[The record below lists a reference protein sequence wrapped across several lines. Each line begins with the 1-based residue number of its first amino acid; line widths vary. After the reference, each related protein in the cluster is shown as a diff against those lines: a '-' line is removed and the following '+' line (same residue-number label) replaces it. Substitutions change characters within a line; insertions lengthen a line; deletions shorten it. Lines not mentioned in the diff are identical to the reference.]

1 MTEFDKN
8 IYKKKGG
15 NGMFQTI
22 LEYLKHPVTTLIE
35 KAEQEDIKKGG
46 IKLAI
51 ISGVMSLM
59 GVITKVQSI
68 FSKYSKD
75 GSYASWY
82 GEEGLAE
89 ARSEAFKE
97 AELIGTFFKTWLI
110 YAAVIAV
117 VALIL
122 FIIAK
127 ILKSEKSYAST
138 LSMSTNS
145 IGLVV
150 VANIVG
156 ELVALLYAPL
166 GAVIM
171 LAAVIYASYALI
183 HAFRDSLGDV
193 DVNKLVLVTT
203 AVIVVIVII
212 AALIISNQI
221 KSSLGSLSGMMDLL
235 N

>member
-1 MTEFDKN
+1 
-8 IYKKKGG
+8 
-15 NGMFQTI
+15 MFQTI

-35 KAEQEDIKKGG
+35 RSEREDIKKGG

-51 ISGVMSLM
+51 ISGVMSLV
-59 GVITKVQSI
+59 GIITKVQSI
-68 FSKYSKD
+68 FSTYSKD
-75 GSYASWY
+75 GYYGSWY
-82 GEEGLAE
+82 TDEQLAE

-97 AELIGTFFKTWLI
+97 AELIGSFFKTWLI

-127 ILKSEKSYAST
+127 IVKSEKSYAST
-138 LSMSTNS
+138 LSMSTNA
-145 IGLVV
+145 IGACVI
-150 VANIVG
+150 ANIVSK
-156 ELVALLYAPL
+156 LVSLLYAPL

-171 LAAVIYASYALI
+171 LAAVIYASYSLMY
-183 HAFRDSLGDV
+183 AFKESLGDV

-203 AVIVVIVII
+203 AVIVVIVVV
-212 AALIISNQI
+212 AALIISNQL
-221 KSSLGSLSGMMDLL
+221 KSSLGSLSSIMSLL